1 MAKVMID
8 IPDRYIDAVKGLA
21 MMQAN
26 SEQEVQKTER
36 AADLFKQAT
45 APIVIDMTDA
55 GIFGGDEKSRKDAFL
70 GVGALAFAQVIKDME
85 G

>member
-8 IPDRYIDAVKGLA
+8 IPDRYIDAVKGL
-21 MMQAN
+21 MLMQAE
-26 SEQEVQKTER
+26 SEQEAQKMER

-45 APIVIDMTDA
+45 EPIVIDTTDA
-55 GIFGGDEKSRKDAFL
+55 GIFGGDENSRKQLYIA
-70 GVGALAFAQVIKDME
+70 VGAFAFAQVIKDME

>member
-1 MAKVMID
+1 MAKVMIG

-45 APIVIDMTDA
+45 EPIVIDMTNT